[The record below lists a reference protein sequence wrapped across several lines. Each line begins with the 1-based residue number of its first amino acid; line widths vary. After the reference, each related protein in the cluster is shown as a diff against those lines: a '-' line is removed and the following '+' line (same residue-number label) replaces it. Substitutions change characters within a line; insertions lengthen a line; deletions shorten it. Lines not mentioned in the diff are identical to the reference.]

1 MSKCYKKSKTGREG
15 DKRPEW
21 NKKANQFTNQGR
33 AFQVEQKPRQKP
45 WEATSPG
52 VSKEHKGAL
61 SCKHRLPR
69 WLSGKDSACQAETWV
84 RSLGWEGPLEKG
96 MATHSSI
103 LGCQIPWA
111 EKVGRLQSTGSQSQ
125 TQPSNSNNKRTAVN
139 TEQEEWQDDT
149 EKTVVGVLDR
159 V

>member
-1 MSKCYKKSKTGREG
+1 MLPLFIFSMKFHEIACGLGFPCGSDG
-15 DKRPEW
+15 
-21 NKKANQFTNQGR
+21 
-33 AFQVEQKPRQKP
+33 
-45 WEATSPG
+45 
-52 VSKEHKGAL
+52 KE
-61 SCKHRLPR
+61 
-69 WLSGKDSACQAETWV
+69 SACNAGDLN
-84 RSLGWEGPLEKG
+84 SILGQEGPLEKG